1 MFSSMFVSNVEQYCI
16 LDTYCHSDM
25 LLPHV
30 YALQEDTSCPA
41 NVDRVVVVILLN
53 DSLVSSLS
61 STPSVPS
68 FDALILNYKFLRH
81 FLCVV
86 INNYIRYY
94 NNENEITEINRIKFI
109 GQLLD
114 L

>member
-1 MFSSMFVSNVEQYCI
+1 MFVSNVEQYCI

-30 YALQEDTSCPA
+30 YALQEDTPCPA
-41 NVDRVVVVILLN
+41 NVDHVVVVILLKWFI
-53 DSLVSSLS
+53 
-61 STPSVPS
+61 S
-68 FDALILNYKFLRH
+68 FLIIFYALCAVIRRPYTKLQIFET